1 MLFRSQR
8 SEANSTVNYQ
18 LALLD
23 LADATGMVPG
33 RAGLSIDSDIRLP
46 APESGDPG
54 QDPEAFLRI
63 PSLLQAEREATGGVA
78 PPASAPRGPVAPSIS
93 DSR

>member
-1 MLFRSQR
+1 M
-8 SEANSTVNYQ
+8 NYQ

-78 PPASAPRGPVAPSIS
+78 PPASATASVTSACGFTNRNAVTAPSS
-93 DSR
+93 TTT